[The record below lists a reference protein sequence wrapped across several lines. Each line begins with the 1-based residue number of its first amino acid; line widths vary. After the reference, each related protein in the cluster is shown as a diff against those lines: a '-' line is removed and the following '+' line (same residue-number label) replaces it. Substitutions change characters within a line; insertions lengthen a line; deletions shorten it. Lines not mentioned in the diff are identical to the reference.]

1 MYLTQMLLDQK
12 NRQTLAALG
21 SPSKF
26 HGAIEAAFPGP
37 RQRNLW
43 RIDSRAGQKYLLLL
57 SETPPDLTQAAA
69 RGSIGRQSRMIRCS
83 PAFCRA
89 AAGSFACVQTRHTVS
104 LQDRGSAGA
113 SARTAPRSISLR
125 GCESRAKSMVSPCR
139 MMRSRLQT

>member
-1 MYLTQMLLDQK
+1 MYLTQILLDQK
-12 NRQTLAALG
+12 NRQTLAALA

-26 HGAIEAAFPGP
+26 HGAIEAAFPARG
-37 RQRNLW
+37 
-43 RIDSRAGQKYLLLL
+43 
-57 SETPPDLTQAAA
+57 SETSGGSTAAPA
-69 RGSIGRQSRMIRCS
+69 RNIFCSSVRHRRISRRLRLSLRRRVSIGRQSHMIRCS

-125 GCESRAKSMVSPCR
+125 G
-139 MMRSRLQT
+139 

>member
-12 NRQTLAALG
+12 NRQTLAALA

-26 HGAIEAAFPGP
+26 HGAIEVAFPGP

-69 RGSIGRQSRMIRCS
+69 QFAPPGEHWQTKSYDPLLSRILPGSRWQFRLCAN
-83 PAFCRA
+83 P
-89 AAGSFACVQTRHTVS
+89 
-104 LQDRGSAGA
+104 

>member
-12 NRQTLAALG
+12 NRQTLAALA

-57 SETPPDLTQAAA
+57 SETP
-69 RGSIGRQSRMIRCS
+69 
-83 PAFCRA
+83 AFCRA
-89 AAGSFACVQTRHTVS
+89 AAGCFACVQTRHTVF

>member
-12 NRQTLAALG
+12 NRQTLVALA

-43 RIDSRAGQKYLLLL
+43 RIDSRTGQKYLLLL

-69 RGSIGRQSRMIRCS
+69 QFAPPGEHWQTKSYDPLLWGGL
-83 PAFCRA
+83 
-89 AAGSFACVQTRHTVS
+89 AGE
-104 LQDRGSAGA
+104 GM
-113 SARTAPRSISLR
+113 
-125 GCESRAKSMVSPCR
+125 EPCR

>member
-12 NRQTLAALG
+12 NRQTLAALA

-26 HGAIEAAFPGP
+26 HGAIEVAFPGP

-69 RGSIGRQSRMIRCS
+69 QFAPPGEHWQTKSYDPLLSRILPGQPLAVS
-83 PAFCRA
+83 PVCKPDIQCPCRTGA
-89 AAGSFACVQTRHTVS
+89 AWARLRAQHH
-104 LQDRGSAGA
+104 GA
-113 SARTAPRSISLR
+113 SACVA
-125 GCESRAKSMVSPCR
+125 AKAER
-139 MMRSRLQT
+139 KAWFRLAG

>member
-12 NRQTLAALG
+12 NRQTLAALA

-69 RGSIGRQSRMIRCS
+69 Q
-83 PAFCRA
+83 
-89 AAGSFACVQTRHTVS
+89 FAP
-104 LQDRGSAGA
+104 GGA
-113 SARTAPRSISLR
+113 LAD
-125 GCESRAKSMVSPCR
+125 KVV
-139 MMRSRLQT
+139 